1 MTEHGERSPE
11 QDPGWPEF
19 GPDAG
24 PRPCDTGPHPG
35 DLVRTW
41 AARLAALPPRW
52 RYLLL
57 MARIVDTDGP
67 VRLRDD
73 LDAQSLERSP
83 FLTNARLLL
92 GKLMSSPQA
101 ATAKGNLSRSLVREM
116 AAEMRMPE
124 TYAEWQPYVK
134 VTREADVWPL
144 EVLRVVLQVAGL
156 IRKYKGVFQVTRKGA
171 ALYEDAAAGKLFAH
185 LFRSYFGKF
194 NLGYLD
200 MSEDDPG
207 MQRAFPHSLWLISM
221 LGKDWM
227 DVRTLRDL
235 IFAEQD
241 PEQLEAEHESRRAAG
256 PSRYVSEPWRLFE
269 RRVLRPLVDFGL
281 LESRVDPEA
290 TGDRTRAYS
299 EPSQVRKT
307 PLFDK
312 FVEFELAPQAP
323 VVVGGAGGE
332 QIARLKVKLKG
343 VTPPIWRRIEV
354 PLSFSFRRLS
364 DIIVAAFGWSNS
376 HLHEF
381 RVGTRGEPGERWLV
395 MVEFIEDRMS
405 FFGAPPEDDNAAQ
418 LAEILQTGERLAY
431 SYDFGDGWQFGVLVE
446 EVFTAAGGVVYPR
459 VTHGRRAAPPEDC
472 GGVWG
477 YEEILALRDGL
488 LDADQADDPDRLE
501 WVRDRFPYWEPERFE
516 LDAANEWVLDA
527 QPFWE

>member
-1 MTEHGERSPE
+1 MTEHGERSP
-11 QDPGWPEF
+11 Q
-19 GPDAG
+19 
-24 PRPCDTGPHPG
+24 PG
-35 DLVRTW
+35 DPVRTW
-41 AARLAALPPRW
+41 AARLAVLPPRW

-57 MARIVDTDGP
+57 TARIGDTDGP

-73 LDAQSLERSP
+73 LDAQTLEHSP
-83 FLTNARLLL
+83 FFTNARLLL
-92 GKLMSSPQA
+92 GKLVSTPQT
-101 ATAKGNLSRSLVREM
+101 ATAKGNLSRSLVLEM

-124 TYAEWQPYVK
+124 AYAEWQPYVK

-156 IRKYKGVFQVTRKGA
+156 IRRYKGVFQVTRKGV
-171 ALYEDAAAGKLFAH
+171 ALYDDAAAGRLFAH
-185 LFRSYFGKF
+185 LFRTYFGKF

-221 LGKDWM
+221 LAEDWM

-235 IFAEQD
+235 ILAEQD

-256 PSRYVSEPWRLFE
+256 PPRYVPEPWRLFE
-269 RRVLRPLVDFGL
+269 RRVLGSLVGFGL
-281 LESRVDPEA
+281 LESRVDPEVG
-290 TGDRTRAYS
+290 GDRARAYS
-299 EPSQVRKT
+299 EPPQVRKT

-312 FVEFELAPQAP
+312 FVEFELAPRAP
-323 VVVGGAGGE
+323 VVVGGAGRE

-343 VTPPIWRRIEV
+343 VSPPIWRRIEV

-395 MVEFIEDRMS
+395 MVEYIEDRIS
-405 FFGAPPEDDNAAQ
+405 FFGGPPEDDNAVE
-418 LAEILQTGERLAY
+418 LAEILQNGKKVAY
-431 SYDFGDGWQFGVLVE
+431 SYDFGDGWEFGILVE
-446 EVFTAAGGVVYPR
+446 AVFTAAEGVVYPR

-477 YEEILALRDGL
+477 YEEILAVREGL
-488 LDADQADDPDRLE
+488 LDGDDADDPDRLE
-501 WVRDRFPYWEPERFE
+501 WVRERFYYWEPEKFD